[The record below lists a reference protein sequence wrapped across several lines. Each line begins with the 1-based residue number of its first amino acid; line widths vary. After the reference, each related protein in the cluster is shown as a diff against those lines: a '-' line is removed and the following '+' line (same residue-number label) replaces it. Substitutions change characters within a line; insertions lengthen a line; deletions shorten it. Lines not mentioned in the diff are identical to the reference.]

1 MFKKLLS
8 SFFLLFSVI
17 VANAQ
22 VGDWIAANPGL
33 GIDVAVDPFN
43 DSYTCGQIVGTNNQI
58 GSSVI
63 NSNGLQDV
71 VVQKYASNGALLWVN
86 HFGGAGSDYSSKI
99 VFDGVNAV
107 WVVGHF
113 QQTMTV
119 GAFTLVS
126 SGGSDVFIVK
136 LDASNGAILMA
147 KKGGGTTNDY
157 AMDLCLGSNGNLFF
171 SGNYNGTF
179 IFPGANINSV
189 GNGHAFL
196 LELDLAGIPVQ
207 SFGIT
212 GGVSIWTHTVDVN
225 GNIYIGGFSTST
237 NIGFNGSAQSMNGQN
252 HFIAKFDAMGV
263 FQSNTLSLFNGEIYG
278 LSADSTGSIYFTGNF
293 DSQASFGPISLVNGA
308 NDNAILVKI
317 NSNGNYSWAKSF
329 GGNGNDQGYDLKC
342 KSNSEL
348 LLTGVYTGNITFG
361 SVPLSGGSNF
371 RAYLAEI
378 DTSGQ
383 VSSVI
388 SGSSSA
394 SSVIASSLT
403 FFGNDIYLS
412 GSASGNL
419 NMAGLSSSVSSS
431 FMIKIAGNSN
441 AITGKVFQDVNN
453 NASMDVTEL
462 GLPNVLVQVTNG
474 SYQALSANNGYY
486 EVYANAGTYA
496 VNIPNMPLYHT
507 LSTPPL
513 QNAIFVGL
521 GNVDSL
527 NHFGLVPTPNMP
539 DLRVTLTPITA
550 PKAGYVLAYMLSY
563 KNVGTV
569 AQNATVLFTPPAGIN
584 FLSASPAP
592 SLQSANN
599 VQWQLG
605 ILQPGQQGDVY
616 VQFNIPVGTSIG
628 YSLASQAQITPVIG
642 DLTANDNVSIS
653 QIQVVGPY
661 DPNIK
666 LVDKD
671 TLYNVASADW
681 LEYTVH
687 FQNVGNDTAYNVVII
702 DTLSSFLDLP
712 SFELLAMSHQ
722 ALEVNF
728 DGQIMTLRFNQIMLP
743 DSSTNQV
750 GSNGFVKFRL
760 RHPASLPFLTEINNF
775 VDIYFDFNEAIRTNT
790 ASTIHLDS
798 SLSQIMLV
806 EQKDGLVIFPN
817 PTSADLTIKLAKSMN
832 ETKQVIL
839 TDLSGRVHL
848 EEIMIEQE
856 TTLNTSSLKPGFY
869 IVQVRNGSS
878 QWSSSF
884 VKI

>member
-1 MFKKLLS
+1 MFKKVLS
-8 SFFLLFSVI
+8 SFFLLFSII

-43 DSYTCGQIVGTNNQI
+43 DSYTCGQIVGANNQI
-58 GSSVI
+58 GTSVI
-63 NSNGLQDV
+63 TSNGLQDV
-71 VVQKYASNGALLWVN
+71 VVQKYASNGALLWVS

-171 SGNYNGTF
+171 SGNYNGAF

-196 LELDLAGIPVQ
+196 LEIDLAGIPVQ

-225 GNIYIGGFSTST
+225 GNIYIGGFSTSA

-263 FQSNTLSLFNGEIYG
+263 FQSNTLSSFNGEIYG
-278 LSADSTGSIYFTGNF
+278 LSADSTGSVYFTGNF

-388 SGSSSA
+388 AGSSSA

-412 GSASGNL
+412 GSASGNV
-419 NMAGLSSSVSSS
+419 NMAGLSSSVSAS

-441 AITGKVFQDVNN
+441 AISGKVFQDVNN
-453 NASMDVTEL
+453 NALMDVAEV

-474 SYQALSANNGYY
+474 SYQALSANNGLY

-496 VNIPNMPLYHT
+496 VNIPNIPLYHT

-539 DLRVTLTPITA
+539 DLRVTLTPTTA

-569 AQNATVLFTPPAGIN
+569 AQNATVIFTPPAGIN
-584 FLSASPAP
+584 FLAASPAP
-592 SLQSANN
+592 TVQIANN

-605 ILQPGQQGDVY
+605 VLQPGQQGDIFI
-616 VQFNIPVGTSIG
+616 QFNIPVGTSIG
-628 YSLASQAQITPVIG
+628 YPLASQVQITPIVG

-661 DPNIK
+661 DPNLK

-671 TLYNVASADW
+671 TLYNVSSADW

-702 DTLSSFLDLP
+702 DTLSSFLDLA

-728 DGQIMTLRFNQIMLP
+728 NGQVMTLRFNQIMLP

-750 GSNGFVKFRL
+750 ASNGFVKFRL
-760 RHPASLPFLTEINNF
+760 KHPASFPFLSEINNF
-775 VDIYFDFNEAIRTNT
+775 VDIYFDFNDAIRTNT
-790 ASTIHLDS
+790 ATTVHLDS
-798 SLSQIMLV
+798 SLSQILSV
-806 EQKDGLVIFPN
+806 EQKDGLTIFPN

-848 EEIMIEQE
+848 VETMNEQE
-856 TTLNTSSLKPGFY
+856 TTINTSSLKPGFY
-869 IVQVRNGSS
+869 IVQVKSGSS
-878 QWSSSF
+878 QWSARF

>member
-1 MFKKLLS
+1 MIKNLLS
-8 SFFLLFSVI
+8 SFFLLISI
-17 VANAQ
+17 IGANAQ
-22 VGDWIAANPGL
+22 VGEWIAANPGV
-33 GIDVAVDPFN
+33 GIDVTVDPFN
-43 DSYTCGQIVGTNNQI
+43 DSYTCGQIVGANNQI
-58 GSSVI
+58 GTSVI
-63 NSNGLQDV
+63 SSNGLQDV

-136 LDASNGAILMA
+136 LDASNGTILMA
-147 KKGGGTTNDY
+147 KKGGGSTNDY
-157 AMDLCLGSNGNLFF
+157 AMDVCIGSNGHLFF
-171 SGNYNGTF
+171 SGNYNGAF
-179 IFPGANINSV
+179 VFPGANINSS

-196 LELDLAGIPVQ
+196 LELDLTGNPVQ

-263 FQSNTLSLFNGEIYG
+263 FQSNSLSLFNGEIYG

-293 DSQASFGPISLVNGA
+293 DSQASFGSISIVNGA
-308 NDNAILVKI
+308 NDNALLVKI
-317 NSNGNYSWAKSF
+317 NNNGTYSWAKSF

-342 KSNSEL
+342 KSNNEL
-348 LLTGVYTGNITFG
+348 LMTGVYTGNITFG
-361 SVPLSGGSNF
+361 TVPLAGGGNF

-378 DTSGQ
+378 DSSGQ
-383 VSSVI
+383 VTTVI

-403 FFGNDIYLS
+403 FSGNGIYLS
-412 GSASGNL
+412 GSAFGNM
-419 NMAGLSSSVSSS
+419 NMAGLSSFVSES
-431 FMIKIAGNSN
+431 FLVKIAGNSN
-441 AITGKVFQDVNN
+441 AISGKVFQDVNN
-453 NASMDVTEL
+453 NALMDVAEV
-462 GLPNVLVQVTNG
+462 GLPNVLLQLTNG
-474 SYQALSANNGYY
+474 SFQSLSANNGHY
-486 EVYANAGTYA
+486 EVYANSGTYA
-496 VNIPNMPLYHT
+496 VNIPNIPLYHS
-507 LSTPPL
+507 LSTPST
-513 QNAIFVGL
+513 QNATFVGL

-527 NHFGLVPTPNMP
+527 NHFGLIPIPNMP

-584 FLSASPAP
+584 FLSASPSP
-592 SLQSANN
+592 TLQIANN
-599 VQWQLG
+599 VEWQLG

-628 YSLASQAQITPVIG
+628 FPLASQVQITPILG
-642 DLTANDNVSIS
+642 DLTANDNVSVN

-671 TLYNVASADW
+671 TLYNVSTADW

-687 FQNVGNDTAYNVVII
+687 FQNIGNDTAYNVVLI
-702 DTLSSFLDLP
+702 DTLSSFLDLG
-712 SFELLAMSHQ
+712 SFEVIAMSHQ
-722 ALEVNF
+722 PLEVNF

-775 VDIYFDFNEAIRTNT
+775 VDIYFDFNDPIRTNT
-790 ASTIHLDS
+790 ATTIHLDS
-798 SLSQIMLV
+798 SLSQIVVV
-806 EQKDGLVIFPN
+806 EQKDDLVIFPN

-856 TTLNTSSLKPGFY
+856 TTINTTSLKPGFY
-869 IVQVRNGSS
+869 IVQVRNGST
-878 QWSSSF
+878 QWSASF

>member
-1 MFKKLLS
+1 MIKNLLS
-8 SFFLLFSVI
+8 SFFLLISI
-17 VANAQ
+17 IGANAQ
-22 VGDWIAANPGL
+22 VGEWIAANPGV

-43 DSYTCGQIVGTNNQI
+43 DSYTCGQIVGANNQI
-58 GSSVI
+58 GTSVI
-63 NSNGLQDV
+63 SSNGLQDV

-157 AMDLCLGSNGNLFF
+157 AMDLCIGSNGHFFF
-171 SGNYNGTF
+171 SGNYNGAF
-179 IFPGANINSV
+179 VFPGANINSS

-196 LELDLAGIPVQ
+196 LELDLTGNPVQ

-263 FQSNTLSLFNGEIYG
+263 FQSNSLSLFNGEIYG

-308 NDNAILVKI
+308 NDNALLVKI
-317 NSNGNYSWAKSF
+317 NNNGTYSWAKSF

-342 KSNSEL
+342 KSNTEL

-361 SVPLSGGSNF
+361 TVPLAGGGNF

-378 DTSGQ
+378 DSSGQ
-383 VSSVI
+383 VTTVI

-403 FFGNDIYLS
+403 FSGNGIYLS
-412 GSASGNL
+412 GSAFGNM
-419 NMAGLSSSVSSS
+419 NMAGLSSFVSES
-431 FMIKIAGNSN
+431 FLVKIAGNSN
-441 AITGKVFQDVNN
+441 AISGKVFQDVNN
-453 NASMDVTEL
+453 NALMDVAEV
-462 GLPNVLVQVTNG
+462 GLPNVLLQLTNG
-474 SYQALSANNGYY
+474 SFQSLSANNGHY
-486 EVYANAGTYA
+486 EVYANSGTYA
-496 VNIPNMPLYHT
+496 VNIPNIPLYHS
-507 LSTPPL
+507 LSTPST
-513 QNAIFVGL
+513 QNATFIGL

-527 NHFGLVPTPNMP
+527 NHFGLIPIPNMP

-584 FLSASPAP
+584 FLSASPSP
-592 SLQSANN
+592 TLQIANN
-599 VQWQLG
+599 VEWQLG

-628 YSLASQAQITPVIG
+628 FPLASQVQITPILG
-642 DLTANDNVSIS
+642 DLTANDNVSVN

-671 TLYNVASADW
+671 TLYNVSTADW

-702 DTLSSFLDLP
+702 DTLSSFLDLG
-712 SFELLAMSHQ
+712 SFEVIAMSHQ

-775 VDIYFDFNEAIRTNT
+775 VDIYFDFNDPIRTNT
-790 ASTIHLDS
+790 ATTIHLDS
-798 SLSQIMLV
+798 SLSQIVVV
-806 EQKDGLVIFPN
+806 EQKDDLVIFPN

-856 TTLNTSSLKPGFY
+856 TTINTTSLKPGFY
-869 IVQVRNGSS
+869 IVQVRNGST
-878 QWSSSF
+878 QWSASF

>member
-1 MFKKLLS
+1 M
-8 SFFLLFSVI
+8 
-17 VANAQ
+17 NAQ
-22 VGDWIAANPGL
+22 VGEWITANPGM

-43 DSYTCGQIVGTNNQI
+43 DSYTCGQIVGANNQI
-58 GSSVI
+58 GTSIV

-71 VVQKYASNGALLWVN
+71 VVQKYASNGALLWVS
-86 HFGGAGSDYSSKI
+86 HFGGVGSDYSSKI

-157 AMDLCLGSNGNLFF
+157 AMDLSLGSNGNLFF
-171 SGNYNGTF
+171 SGNYNGAF
-179 IFPGANINSV
+179 VFPGANINSV

-212 GGVSIWTHTVDVN
+212 GGVSIYTHTVDLN
-225 GNIYIGGFSTST
+225 GNIYIGGFSTAT
-237 NIGFNGSAQSMNGQN
+237 NIGFNGSSQSMNGQN

-263 FQSNTLSLFNGEIYG
+263 FQFKTLSLFNGEIYG
-278 LSADSTGSIYFTGNF
+278 LSADTTGSIYFTGNF

-308 NDNAILVKI
+308 NDNALLVKI
-317 NSNGNYSWAKSF
+317 NNNGNYSWAKSF

-342 KSNSEL
+342 KSNTTL

-361 SVPLSGGSNF
+361 SVPLSGGSNA
-371 RAYLAEI
+371 RTYLAEI
-378 DTSGQ
+378 DSSGQ
-383 VSSVI
+383 VITVI

-394 SSVIASSLT
+394 SSVIASSVS
-403 FFGNDIYLS
+403 FSGNGIYLS
-412 GSASGNL
+412 GSAYGNI
-419 NMAGLSSSVSSS
+419 NIAGLSTFVSAS
-431 FMIKIAGNSN
+431 FLVKIAGNSN
-441 AITGKVFQDVNN
+441 AISGKVFQDVNS
-453 NASMDVTEL
+453 NAFMDVTEV

-474 SYQALSANNGYY
+474 SYQALSANNGHY
-486 EVYANAGTYA
+486 EVYANVGTHS

-507 LSTPPL
+507 LSTPAV
-513 QNAIFVGL
+513 QNVIFAGL

-527 NHFGLVPTPNMP
+527 NHFGLVPIPNMP
-539 DLRVTLTPITA
+539 DLRVTLTPMTA
-550 PKAGYVLAYMLSY
+550 PKAGYVLGYMLTY

-569 AQNATVLFTPPAGIN
+569 AQNATVLFTTPLGIN
-584 FLSASPAP
+584 YLSASPSP
-592 SLQSANN
+592 TLQIANN
-599 VQWQLG
+599 LQWQLG
-605 ILQPGQQGDVY
+605 ILQPGQQGDVFI
-616 VQFNIPVGTSIG
+616 QFNIPVGTPIG
-628 YSLASQAQITPVIG
+628 YSLLSQAQITPVTG
-642 DLTANDNVSIS
+642 DLTANDNVSIN

-671 TLYNVASADW
+671 TLYNIASADW

-702 DTLSSFLDLP
+702 DTISSFLDLG
-712 SFELLAMSHQ
+712 SFELLATSHQ
-722 ALEVNF
+722 PLEVNF
-728 DGQIMTLRFNQIMLP
+728 DGQLLTFRFNQIMLP
-743 DSSTNQV
+743 DSATNQV

-760 RHPASLPFLTEINNF
+760 KHPASFPFLSEIKNF
-775 VDIYFDFNEAIRTNT
+775 VDIYFDFNDAIRTNT
-790 ASTIHLDS
+790 ATTIHLDS
-798 SLSQIMLV
+798 SLSQIMNI
-806 EQKDGLVIFPN
+806 EQKDGLLIFPN
-817 PTSADLTIKLAKSMN
+817 PTSTDLTIQLPKSLQ
-832 ETKQVIL
+832 EKKEVVL

-848 EEIMIEQE
+848 QESLNEQE
-856 TTLNTSSLKPGFY
+856 NTIHTSFLKTGIY
-869 IVQVRNGSS
+869 MIHVNSGSS
-878 QWSSSF
+878 KWSARF

>member
-1 MFKKLLS
+1 MFKKVLI
-8 SFFLLFSVI
+8 SFVLVFSII

-43 DSYTCGQIVGTNNQI
+43 DSYTCGQIVGANNQI

-63 NSNGLQDV
+63 TSNGLQDV
-71 VVQKYASNGALLWVN
+71 VVQKYASNGALLWVS

-147 KKGGGTTNDY
+147 KKGGGSTNDY

-171 SGNYNGTF
+171 SGNYNGAF

-196 LELDLAGIPVQ
+196 LELDLAGVPVQ

-225 GNIYIGGFSTST
+225 GNIFIGGFSTSA

-308 NDNAILVKI
+308 NDNALLVKI
-317 NSNGNYSWAKSF
+317 NNNGNYSWAKSF

-342 KSNSEL
+342 KSNTEL
-348 LLTGVYTGNITFG
+348 LLTGVYTGNVTFG
-361 SVPLSGGSNF
+361 SIPLSGGSNF

-383 VSSVI
+383 VSMVT
-388 SGSSSA
+388 SGGSA
-394 SSVIASSLT
+394 STVIANSLT
-403 FFGNDIYLS
+403 FSGNGIYLS
-412 GSASGNL
+412 GSAYGNM
-419 NMAGLSSSVSSS
+419 NMAGLSSFVSES
-431 FMIKIAGNSN
+431 FLVKIAGNSN

-453 NASMDVTEL
+453 NALMDLTEV
-462 GLPNVLVQVTNG
+462 GLPNVLVQVSNG
-474 SYQALSANNGYY
+474 SFQALSANNGYY
-486 EVYANAGTYA
+486 EVYANAGTYG
-496 VNIPNMPLYHT
+496 VNIPNIPLYHT
-507 LSTPPL
+507 LTTPPP
-513 QNAIFVGL
+513 QNATFVGL

-527 NHFGLVPTPNMP
+527 NYFGLLPTPNMP
-539 DLRVTLTPITA
+539 DLRVTLTPTTA
-550 PKAGYVLAYMLSY
+550 PKAGYVLGYMLSY

-569 AQNATVLFTPPAGIN
+569 AQNATVIFTPPAGIN

-592 SLQSANN
+592 TVQIANN

-605 ILQPGQQGDVY
+605 ILQPGQQGDIFI
-616 VQFNIPVGTSIG
+616 QFNIPVGTSIG
-628 YSLASQAQITPVIG
+628 YPLASQVQITPVVG
-642 DLTANDNVSIS
+642 DLTVNDNVSVN

-671 TLYNVASADW
+671 TLYNVSSADW

-702 DTLSSFLDLP
+702 DTLSSFLDLA

-728 DGQIMTLRFNQIMLP
+728 EGQIMTLRFNQIMLP

-750 GSNGFVKFRL
+750 ASNGFVKFRL
-760 RHPASLPFLTEINNF
+760 KHPASFPFLSEINNF
-775 VDIYFDFNEAIRTNT
+775 VDIYFDFNDAIRTNT
-790 ASTIHLDS
+790 ATTVHLDS
-798 SLSQIMLV
+798 SLSQILIV
-806 EQKDGLVIFPN
+806 EQKHDLTIFPN
-817 PTSADLTIKLAKSMN
+817 PTSADLTIKLAKSLS
-832 ETKQVIL
+832 ESKQVIL
-839 TDLSGRVHL
+839 TDLSGRIHL
-848 EEIMIEQE
+848 VETMLDQE
-856 TTLNTSSLKPGFY
+856 TTINTSLLKPGFY
-869 IVQVRNGSS
+869 IVQVKSGSS
-878 QWSSSF
+878 QWSARF

>member
-1 MFKKLLS
+1 MIKKVLS
-8 SFFLLFSVI
+8 SLIILSSI
-17 VANAQ
+17 LSTNAQ
-22 VGDWIAANPGL
+22 VGEWIAANPGV

-43 DSYTCGQIVGTNNQI
+43 DSYTCGQIVGANNQI
-58 GSSVI
+58 GTSVI
-63 NSNGLQDV
+63 SSNGLQDV

-147 KKGGGTTNDY
+147 KKGGGSTNDY
-157 AMDLCLGSNGNLFF
+157 AMDACIGPNGHLFF
-171 SGNYNGTF
+171 SGNYNGAF
-179 IFPGANINSV
+179 VFPGANINSS

-196 LELDLAGIPVQ
+196 LELDLTGNPVQ

-263 FQSNTLSLFNGEIYG
+263 FQSNSLSLFNGEIYG

-308 NDNAILVKI
+308 NDNALLVKI
-317 NSNGNYSWAKSF
+317 NNNGTYSWAKSF

-342 KSNSEL
+342 KSNNEL
-348 LLTGVYTGNITFG
+348 LMTGVYTGNITFG
-361 SVPLSGGSNF
+361 TVPLTGGGNF

-378 DTSGQ
+378 DSSGQ
-383 VSSVI
+383 VTTVI

-403 FFGNDIYLS
+403 FSGNGIYLS
-412 GSASGNL
+412 GSAFGNM
-419 NMAGLSSSVSSS
+419 NMAGLSSFVSES
-431 FMIKIAGNSN
+431 FLVKIAGNSN
-441 AITGKVFQDVNN
+441 AISGKVFQDVNN
-453 NASMDVTEL
+453 NALMDVAEV
-462 GLPNVLVQVTNG
+462 GLPNVLLQLTNG
-474 SYQALSANNGYY
+474 SFQSLSANNGHY
-486 EVYANAGTYA
+486 EVYANSGTYA
-496 VNIPNMPLYHT
+496 VNIPNIPLYHS
-507 LSTPPL
+507 LSTPST
-513 QNAIFVGL
+513 QNATFVGL

-527 NHFGLVPTPNMP
+527 NHFGLIPIPNMP

-584 FLSASPAP
+584 FLSASPSP
-592 SLQSANN
+592 TLQIANN
-599 VQWQLG
+599 VEWQLG

-628 YSLASQAQITPVIG
+628 FPLASQVQITPILG
-642 DLTANDNVSIS
+642 DLTANDNVSVN

-671 TLYNVASADW
+671 TLYNVSTADW

-702 DTLSSFLDLP
+702 DTLSSFLDLG
-712 SFELLAMSHQ
+712 SFEVIAMSHQ
-722 ALEVNF
+722 PLEVNF

-775 VDIYFDFNEAIRTNT
+775 VDIYFDFNDPIRTNT
-790 ASTIHLDS
+790 ATTIHLDS
-798 SLSQIMLV
+798 SLSQIVVV
-806 EQKDGLVIFPN
+806 EQKDDLVIFPN

-856 TTLNTSSLKPGFY
+856 TTINTTSLKPGFY
-869 IVQVRNGSS
+869 IVQVRNGST
-878 QWSSSF
+878 QWSASF

>member
-1 MFKKLLS
+1 MFKKVLI
-8 SFFLLFSVI
+8 SFVLVFSII

-43 DSYTCGQIVGTNNQI
+43 DSYTCGQIVGANNQI

-63 NSNGLQDV
+63 TSNGLQDV
-71 VVQKYASNGALLWVN
+71 VVQKYASNGALLWVS

-147 KKGGGTTNDY
+147 KKGGGSTNDY

-171 SGNYNGTF
+171 SGNYNGAF

-196 LELDLAGIPVQ
+196 LELDLAGVPVQ

-225 GNIYIGGFSTST
+225 GNIFIGGFSTSA

-308 NDNAILVKI
+308 NDNALLVKI
-317 NSNGNYSWAKSF
+317 NNNGNYSWAKSF

-342 KSNSEL
+342 KSNTEL
-348 LLTGVYTGNITFG
+348 LLTGVYTGNVTFG
-361 SVPLSGGSNF
+361 SIPLSGGSNF

-383 VSSVI
+383 VSMVT
-388 SGSSSA
+388 SGGSA
-394 SSVIASSLT
+394 STVIANSLT
-403 FFGNDIYLS
+403 FSGNGIYLS
-412 GSASGNL
+412 GSAYGNM
-419 NMAGLSSSVSSS
+419 NMAGLSSFVSES
-431 FMIKIAGNSN
+431 FLVKIAGNSN

-453 NASMDVTEL
+453 NALMDLTEV
-462 GLPNVLVQVTNG
+462 GLPNVLVQVSNG
-474 SYQALSANNGYY
+474 SFQALSANNGYY
-486 EVYANAGTYA
+486 EVYANAGTYG
-496 VNIPNMPLYHT
+496 VNIPNIPLYHT
-507 LSTPPL
+507 LTTPPP
-513 QNAIFVGL
+513 QNATFVGL

-527 NHFGLVPTPNMP
+527 NYFGLLPTPNMP
-539 DLRVTLTPITA
+539 DLRVTLTPTTA
-550 PKAGYVLAYMLSY
+550 PKAGYVLGYMLSY

-569 AQNATVLFTPPAGIN
+569 AQNATVIFTPPAGIN

-592 SLQSANN
+592 TVQIANN

-605 ILQPGQQGDVY
+605 ILQPGQQGDIFI
-616 VQFNIPVGTSIG
+616 QFNIPVGTSIG
-628 YSLASQAQITPVIG
+628 YPLASQVQITPVVG
-642 DLTANDNVSIS
+642 DLTVNDNVSVN

-671 TLYNVASADW
+671 TLYNVSSADW

-702 DTLSSFLDLP
+702 DTLSSFLDLA

-728 DGQIMTLRFNQIMLP
+728 EGQIMTLRFNQIMLP

-750 GSNGFVKFRL
+750 ASNGFVKFRL
-760 RHPASLPFLTEINNF
+760 KHPASFPFLSEINNF
-775 VDIYFDFNEAIRTNT
+775 VDIYFDFNDAIRTNT
-790 ASTIHLDS
+790 ATTVHLDS
-798 SLSQIMLV
+798 SLSQILIV
-806 EQKDGLVIFPN
+806 EQKDDLTIFPN
-817 PTSADLTIKLAKSMN
+817 PTSADLTIKLAKSLS
-832 ETKQVIL
+832 ESKQVIL
-839 TDLSGRVHL
+839 TDLSGRIHL
-848 EEIMIEQE
+848 VETMLDQE
-856 TTLNTSSLKPGFY
+856 TTINTSLLKPGFY
-869 IVQVRNGSS
+869 IVQVKSGSS
-878 QWSSSF
+878 QWSARF

>member
-1 MFKKLLS
+1 
-8 SFFLLFSVI
+8 
-17 VANAQ
+17 
-22 VGDWIAANPGL
+22 
-33 GIDVAVDPFN
+33 
-43 DSYTCGQIVGTNNQI
+43 
-58 GSSVI
+58 
-63 NSNGLQDV
+63 
-71 VVQKYASNGALLWVN
+71 
-86 HFGGAGSDYSSKI
+86 
-99 VFDGVNAV
+99 
-107 WVVGHF
+107 
-113 QQTMTV
+113 
-119 GAFTLVS
+119 
-126 SGGSDVFIVK
+126 
-136 LDASNGAILMA
+136 
-147 KKGGGTTNDY
+147 
-157 AMDLCLGSNGNLFF
+157 
-171 SGNYNGTF
+171 
-179 IFPGANINSV
+179 
-189 GNGHAFL
+189 
-196 LELDLAGIPVQ
+196 
-207 SFGIT
+207 
-212 GGVSIWTHTVDVN
+212 
-225 GNIYIGGFSTST
+225 
-237 NIGFNGSAQSMNGQN
+237 
-252 HFIAKFDAMGV
+252 
-263 FQSNTLSLFNGEIYG
+263 
-278 LSADSTGSIYFTGNF
+278 
-293 DSQASFGPISLVNGA
+293 
-308 NDNAILVKI
+308 
-317 NSNGNYSWAKSF
+317 
-329 GGNGNDQGYDLKC
+329 
-342 KSNSEL
+342 
-348 LLTGVYTGNITFG
+348 
-361 SVPLSGGSNF
+361 
-371 RAYLAEI
+371 
-378 DTSGQ
+378 
-383 VSSVI
+383 
-388 SGSSSA
+388 
-394 SSVIASSLT
+394 
-403 FFGNDIYLS
+403 
-412 GSASGNL
+412 
-419 NMAGLSSSVSSS
+419 
-431 FMIKIAGNSN
+431 
-441 AITGKVFQDVNN
+441 
-453 NASMDVTEL
+453 
-462 GLPNVLVQVTNG
+462 
-474 SYQALSANNGYY
+474 
-486 EVYANAGTYA
+486 
-496 VNIPNMPLYHT
+496 
-507 LSTPPL
+507 
-513 QNAIFVGL
+513 
-521 GNVDSL
+521 VDSL

-584 FLSASPAP
+584 YLSASPAP

-878 QWSSSF
+878 QWSASF

>member
-8 SFFLLFSVI
+8 SLIFISSI
-17 VANAQ
+17 VYTNAQ
-22 VGDWIAANPGL
+22 VGEWIATNPGL

-43 DSYTCGQIVGTNNQI
+43 DSYTCGQIVGANNQI
-58 GSSVI
+58 GPSVI
-63 NSNGLQDV
+63 SSNGLQDV
-71 VVQKYASNGALLWVN
+71 VVQKYASNGALLWVS

-119 GAFTLVS
+119 GPYTLVS
-126 SGGSDVFIVK
+126 SGGYDVYIVK

-157 AMDLCLGSNGNLFF
+157 AMDFSLGSNGNLFF

-179 IFPGANINSV
+179 VFPGATINSV

-196 LELDLAGIPVQ
+196 LELDLAGVPVQ

-225 GNIYIGGFSTST
+225 GNIYIGGFSTAAS
-237 NIGFNGSAQSMNGQN
+237 IGFNGSAQSMNGQN
-252 HFIAKFDAMGV
+252 HFIAKFNAMGV
-263 FQSNTLSLFNGEIYG
+263 FQYNTLSLFNGEIYG
-278 LSADSTGSIYFTGNF
+278 LSADSTGNIYFTGNF

-308 NDNAILVKI
+308 NDNALLVKI
-317 NSNGNYSWAKSF
+317 NNNGTYSWAKSF
-329 GGNGNDQGYDLKC
+329 GGNGNDQGYDLNC
-342 KSNSEL
+342 KSNTQL

-361 SVPLSGGSNF
+361 TVPLTGGANA
-371 RAYLAEI
+371 RAYLAKI

-383 VSSVI
+383 VTSVV
-388 SGSSSA
+388 SGSSTN
-394 SSVIASSLT
+394 SSVFANSITSN
-403 FFGNDIYLS
+403 GNGIYLS
-412 GSASGNL
+412 GTTFGTM
-419 NMAGLSSSVSSS
+419 NMAGLSASVSSS
-431 FMIKIAGNSN
+431 FLIKIAGNSN

-453 NASMDVTEL
+453 NALLDVAEV
-462 GLPNVLVQVTNG
+462 GLPNVMVQVTNG
-474 SYQALSANNGYY
+474 SYQALSANNGFY
-486 EVYANAGTYA
+486 EVFANAGTYA

-507 LSTPPL
+507 LSTPLL

-539 DLRVTLTPITA
+539 DLRVTLTPTTA
-550 PKAGYVLAYMLSY
+550 PKAGYVLGYMLSY

-569 AQNATVLFTPPAGIN
+569 AQNTTVNFTPPAGIN
-584 FLSASPAP
+584 YLSASPVP
-592 SLQSANN
+592 TLQIANN
-599 VQWQLG
+599 FQWQLG
-605 ILQPGQQGDVY
+605 VLQPGQQGAVFI
-616 VQFNIPVGTSIG
+616 QFNIPVGTPIG
-628 YSLASQAQITPVIG
+628 FPLASQAQITPLTG
-642 DLTANDNVSIS
+642 DLTPIDNVATS

-671 TLYNVASADW
+671 TLYNVSSADW

-702 DTLSSFLDLP
+702 DTLSTFLDLA

-722 ALEVNF
+722 PLEVSF
-728 DGQIMTLRFNQIMLP
+728 EGQIMTFRFNQIMLP
-743 DSSTNQV
+743 DSTTNQV

-760 RHPASLPFLTEINNF
+760 KHPASLPFLTEINNF
-775 VDIYFDFNEAIRTNT
+775 VDIYFDFNDPIRTNT
-790 ASTIHLDS
+790 ATTIHLDS
-798 SLSQIMLV
+798 TIAQSSILELN
-806 EQKDGLVIFPN
+806 DGLRIFPN
-817 PTSADLTIKLAKSMN
+817 PTDTELTIKLSKSLYGSM
-832 ETKQVIL
+832 QVIL

-848 EEIMIEQE
+848 VQTMNEQE
-856 TTLNTSSLKPGFY
+856 TTINTSALKPGFY
-869 IVQVRNGSS
+869 NVQVTNGNS
-878 QWSSSF
+878 QWSARF
-884 VKI
+884 IKI

>member
-1 MFKKLLS
+1 MIKKVLS
-8 SFFLLFSVI
+8 SLIILSSI
-17 VANAQ
+17 LSTNAQ

-43 DSYTCGQIVGTNNQI
+43 DSYTCGQIVGANNQI
-58 GSSVI
+58 GTSLFT
-63 NSNGLQDV
+63 SNGLQDV
-71 VVQKYASNGALLWVN
+71 VVQKYASNGALLWVS

-147 KKGGGTTNDY
+147 KKGGGGTNDY
-157 AMDLCLGSNGNLFF
+157 AMDLCIGSNGNLFF
-171 SGNYNGTF
+171 SGNYNGAF

-196 LELDLAGIPVQ
+196 LELDLAGVPVQ

-225 GNIYIGGFSTST
+225 GNIYIGGFSTSA

-308 NDNAILVKI
+308 NDNALLVKI
-317 NSNGNYSWAKSF
+317 NNNGTYSWAKSF

-342 KSNSEL
+342 KSNTEL

-361 SVPLSGGSNF
+361 SIPLSGGSNF

-383 VSSVI
+383 VSMVT
-388 SGSSSA
+388 SGGSA
-394 SSVIASSLT
+394 STVIANSLT
-403 FFGNDIYLS
+403 FSGNGIYLS
-412 GSASGNL
+412 GSGYGNM
-419 NMAGLSSSVSSS
+419 NMAGLSSFVSES
-431 FMIKIAGNSN
+431 FLVKIAGNSN

-453 NASMDVTEL
+453 NALMDLTEV
-462 GLPNVLVQVTNG
+462 GLPNVLVQVSNG
-474 SYQALSANNGYY
+474 SFLALSANNGYY
-486 EVYANAGTYA
+486 EVYANAGTYG
-496 VNIPNMPLYHT
+496 VNIPNIPLYHT
-507 LSTPPL
+507 LTTPPP
-513 QNAIFVGL
+513 QNATFVGL

-527 NHFGLVPTPNMP
+527 NHFGLLPTPNMP
-539 DLRVTLTPITA
+539 DLRVTHTPTTA
-550 PKAGYVLAYMLSY
+550 PKAGYVLGYMLSY

-569 AQNATVLFTPPAGIN
+569 AQNATVVFTPPAGIN

-592 SLQSANN
+592 TVQIANN
-599 VQWQLG
+599 MQWQLG
-605 ILQPGQQGDVY
+605 ILQPGQQGDVFI
-616 VQFNIPVGTSIG
+616 QFNIPVGTSIG
-628 YSLASQAQITPVIG
+628 YPLASQVQITPVAG
-642 DLTANDNVSIS
+642 DLTANDNIS
-653 QIQVVGPY
+653 VNQIQVVGPY

-671 TLYNVASADW
+671 TLYNVSSADW

-702 DTLSSFLDLP
+702 DTLSSFLDLA

-728 DGQIMTLRFNQIMLP
+728 EGQIMTLRFNQIMLP

-760 RHPASLPFLTEINNF
+760 KHPASFPFLSEINNF
-775 VDIYFDFNEAIRTNT
+775 VDIYFDFNDAIRTNT
-790 ASTIHLDS
+790 ATTVHLDS
-798 SLSQIMLV
+798 SLSQILIV
-806 EQKDGLVIFPN
+806 EQKDGLTIFPN
-817 PTSADLTIKLAKSMN
+817 PTSADLTIKLAKSLS
-832 ETKQVIL
+832 ESKQVIL
-839 TDLSGRVHL
+839 TDLSGRIHL
-848 EEIMIEQE
+848 VETMLDQE
-856 TTLNTSSLKPGFY
+856 TTVNTSLLKPGFY
-869 IVQVRNGSS
+869 IVQVKSGSS
-878 QWSSSF
+878 QWSARF
-884 VKI
+884 VKH

>member
-8 SFFLLFSVI
+8 SLVFICSI
-17 VANAQ
+17 VYSNAQ

-43 DSYTCGQIVGTNNQI
+43 DSYTCGQIVGANNQI
-58 GSSVI
+58 GMSVI
-63 NSNGLQDV
+63 TSNGLQDV
-71 VVQKYASNGALLWVN
+71 VVQKYASNGALLWVS

-157 AMDLCLGSNGNLFF
+157 AMDLSLGSNGNLFF

-179 IFPGANINSV
+179 VFPGANINSI

-196 LELDLAGIPVQ
+196 LELDLAGVPVQ

-212 GGVSIWTHTVDVN
+212 GGVSVYTHTVDVN

-237 NIGFNGSAQSMNGQN
+237 NIGFNGTVQSMNGQN

-263 FQSNTLSLFNGEIYG
+263 FQFKTLSLFNGEIYG
-278 LSADSTGSIYFTGNF
+278 LSADTTGSIYFTGNF

-308 NDNAILVKI
+308 NDNALLVKI
-317 NSNGNYSWAKSF
+317 NNNGNYSWAKSF

-342 KSNSEL
+342 KSNTQL
-348 LLTGVYTGNITFG
+348 LLTGIYTGNIIFG
-361 SVPLSGGSNF
+361 TVPLAGGGNA

-383 VSSVI
+383 VTSVI

-403 FFGNDIYLS
+403 FSGNGIYVS
-412 GSASGNL
+412 GSAYGNM
-419 NMAGLSSSVSSS
+419 NMAGLSTFVPSS
-431 FMIKIAGNSN
+431 FLIKIAGNSN

-453 NASMDVTEL
+453 NALMDVAEV

-474 SYQALSANNGYY
+474 SYQALSANNGFY

-496 VNIPNMPLYHT
+496 VNIPNIPLYHT

-513 QNAIFVGL
+513 QNATFVGL

-539 DLRVTLTPITA
+539 DLRVTLTPMTA
-550 PKAGYVLAYMLSY
+550 PKAGYVLGYMLSY

-569 AQNATVLFTPPAGIN
+569 AQNGTVLFTPPAGIN

-592 SLQSANN
+592 TLQIGNN
-599 VQWQLG
+599 LQWQLG
-605 ILQPGQQGDVY
+605 NLQPGQQGDVF

-628 YSLASQAQITPVIG
+628 YPLASQVQISPLIG

-671 TLYNVASADW
+671 TLYNVSSADW

-702 DTLSSFLDLP
+702 DTLSTFLDLA

-728 DGQIMTLRFNQIMLP
+728 EGQIMTLRFNQIMLP
-743 DSSTNQV
+743 DSTTNQV

-760 RHPASLPFLTEINNF
+760 KHPASFPFLSEINNF
-775 VDIYFDFNEAIRTNT
+775 VDIYFDFNDAIRTNT
-790 ASTIHLDS
+790 ATTLHLDS
-798 SLSQIMLV
+798 SLSQILTI
-806 EQKDGLVIFPN
+806 EQEEGLTIFPN
-817 PTSADLTIKLAKSMN
+817 PTSADLTIKLAKSLI
-832 ETKQVIL
+832 ESKQVIL
-839 TDLSGRVHL
+839 TDVNGRVHL
-848 EEIMIEQE
+848 VETMSEQE
-856 TTLNTSSLKPGFY
+856 TTINTSFLKPGFY
-869 IVQVRNGSS
+869 IVQVTNGSY
-878 QWSSSF
+878 QWSTRF
-884 VKI
+884 IKI

>member
-1 MFKKLLS
+1 MIKKVLS
-8 SFFLLFSVI
+8 SLIILSSI
-17 VANAQ
+17 LSTNAQ
-22 VGDWIAANPGL
+22 VGEWIAANPGV
-33 GIDVAVDPFN
+33 GIDVTVDPFN
-43 DSYTCGQIVGTNNQI
+43 DSYNCGQIVGTNNQI
-58 GSSVI
+58 GTSVI
-63 NSNGLQDV
+63 SSNGLQDV

-157 AMDLCLGSNGNLFF
+157 AMDLCIGSNGHLFF
-171 SGNYNGTF
+171 SGNYNGAF
-179 IFPGANINSV
+179 VFPGANINSS

-196 LELDLAGIPVQ
+196 LELDLTGNPVQ

-252 HFIAKFDAMGV
+252 HFIAKFDAMGI
-263 FQSNTLSLFNGEIYG
+263 FQSNSLSQFNGEIYG

-308 NDNAILVKI
+308 NDNALLVKI
-317 NSNGNYSWAKSF
+317 NNNGTYSWAKSF

-342 KSNSEL
+342 KNNNEL
-348 LLTGVYTGNITFG
+348 LMTGVYTGNITFG
-361 SVPLSGGSNF
+361 TVPLTGGGNF

-378 DTSGQ
+378 DSSGQ
-383 VSSVI
+383 VTTVI

-403 FFGNDIYLS
+403 FSGNGIYLS
-412 GSASGNL
+412 GSAFGNM
-419 NMAGLSSSVSSS
+419 NMAGLSSFVSES
-431 FMIKIAGNSN
+431 FLVKIAGNSN
-441 AITGKVFQDVNN
+441 AISGKVFQDVNN
-453 NASMDVTEL
+453 NALMDVAEV
-462 GLPNVLVQVTNG
+462 GLPNVLLQLTNG
-474 SYQALSANNGYY
+474 SFQSLSANNGHY
-486 EVYANAGTYA
+486 EVYANSGTYS
-496 VNIPNMPLYHT
+496 VNIPNIPLYHS
-507 LSTPPL
+507 LSTPST
-513 QNAIFVGL
+513 QNATFVGL

-527 NHFGLVPTPNMP
+527 NHFGLIPIPNMP
-539 DLRVTLTPITA
+539 DLRVTITPITA

-569 AQNATVLFTPPAGIN
+569 AQNATVLFTPPTGIN
-584 FLSASPAP
+584 FLSASPSP
-592 SLQSANN
+592 TLQIANN
-599 VQWQLG
+599 VEWQLG

-628 YSLASQAQITPVIG
+628 FPLASQVQITPILG
-642 DLTANDNVSIS
+642 DLTANDNVSVN

-671 TLYNVASADW
+671 TLYNVSTADW

-702 DTLSSFLDLP
+702 DTLSSFLDLG
-712 SFELLAMSHQ
+712 SFEVIAMSHQ
-722 ALEVNF
+722 PLEVNF

-775 VDIYFDFNEAIRTNT
+775 VDIYFDFNDPIRTNT
-790 ASTIHLDS
+790 ATTIHLDS
-798 SLSQIMLV
+798 SLSQIVVV
-806 EQKDGLVIFPN
+806 EQKDDLVIFPN

-856 TTLNTSSLKPGFY
+856 ITINTSSLKPGFY
-869 IVQVRNGSS
+869 IVQLKSGSS
-878 QWSSSF
+878 QWSARF

>member
-1 MFKKLLS
+1 MIKKVLS
-8 SFFLLFSVI
+8 SLIILSSI
-17 VANAQ
+17 LSTNAQ
-22 VGDWIAANPGL
+22 VGEWIAANPGV
-33 GIDVAVDPFN
+33 GIDVTVDPFN
-43 DSYTCGQIVGTNNQI
+43 DSYNCGQIVGTNNQI
-58 GSSVI
+58 GTSVI
-63 NSNGLQDV
+63 SSNGLQDV

-86 HFGGAGSDYSSKI
+86 HFGGSGSDYSSKI

-157 AMDLCLGSNGNLFF
+157 AMDLCIGSNGHLFF
-171 SGNYNGTF
+171 SGNYNGAF
-179 IFPGANINSV
+179 VFPGANINSS

-196 LELDLAGIPVQ
+196 LELDLTGNPVQ

-252 HFIAKFDAMGV
+252 HFIAKFDAMGI
-263 FQSNTLSLFNGEIYG
+263 FQSNSLSLFNGEIYG

-308 NDNAILVKI
+308 NDNALLVKI
-317 NSNGNYSWAKSF
+317 NNNGTYSWAKSF

-342 KSNSEL
+342 KNNNEL
-348 LLTGVYTGNITFG
+348 LMTGVYTGNITFG
-361 SVPLSGGSNF
+361 TVPLTGGGNF

-378 DTSGQ
+378 DSSGQ
-383 VSSVI
+383 VTTVI

-403 FFGNDIYLS
+403 FSGNGIYLS
-412 GSASGNL
+412 GSAFGNM
-419 NMAGLSSSVSSS
+419 NMAGLSSFVSES
-431 FMIKIAGNSN
+431 FLVKIAGNSN
-441 AITGKVFQDVNN
+441 AISGKVFQDVNN
-453 NASMDVTEL
+453 NALMDVAEV
-462 GLPNVLVQVTNG
+462 GLPNVLLQLTNG
-474 SYQALSANNGYY
+474 SFQSLSANNGHY
-486 EVYANAGTYA
+486 EVYANSGTYA
-496 VNIPNMPLYHT
+496 VNIPNIPLYHS
-507 LSTPPL
+507 LSTPST
-513 QNAIFVGL
+513 QNATFVGL

-527 NHFGLVPTPNMP
+527 NHFGLIPIPNMP

-584 FLSASPAP
+584 FLSASPSP
-592 SLQSANN
+592 TLQIANN
-599 VQWQLG
+599 VEWQLG

-628 YSLASQAQITPVIG
+628 FPLASQVQITPILG
-642 DLTANDNVSIS
+642 DLTANDNVSVN

-671 TLYNVASADW
+671 TLYNVSTADW

-702 DTLSSFLDLP
+702 DTLSSFLDLG
-712 SFELLAMSHQ
+712 SFEVIAMSHQ
-722 ALEVNF
+722 PLEVNF

-775 VDIYFDFNEAIRTNT
+775 VDIYFDFNDPIRTNT
-790 ASTIHLDS
+790 ATTIHLDS
-798 SLSQIMLV
+798 SLSQIVVV
-806 EQKDGLVIFPN
+806 EQKDDLVIFPN

-856 TTLNTSSLKPGFY
+856 ITINTSSLKPGFY
-869 IVQVRNGSS
+869 IVQLKSGSS
-878 QWSSSF
+878 QWSARF